1 MKIALNFFLAF
12 ILLVNFGCKKSKQA
26 ESVIKDD
33 DKEVPPPDPDTEPY
47 KPTTN
52 MLFVNTDGSL
62 GYNFYANEGETQKV
76 NVVPDFS
83 MAGYKGG
90 GVALPNL
97 SEVEITL
104 TPVVGDNLT
113 QIQNAI
119 NQIQNMP
126 LKSDGFRGVILLK
139 SGLYEVSNSIKI
151 TKSGVVLRGEGQG
164 ENGTVLKA
172 TRIAQHTLIEVSG
185 TAVTNTRTL
194 KKITTSYVGAGKKG
208 FRVESLA
215 GIAAGDRIAIY
226 KTPNQQWINDLDMA
240 QYGWTA
246 SGYNTD
252 FERKVIEIVGD
263 SVVLD
268 APVVDPM
275 QTKYGGGSIY
285 KLNAHQRVT
294 QVGIENM
301 RLTSV
306 YASAEDEQH
315 GWVAIEL
322 KNAENCWIRGIT
334 ALYFGYSA
342 VSISTNSHYN
352 TVEDCAML
360 DPKSVTTGG
369 RKYSFNLEAGA
380 SYNLFQ
386 RCFAR
391 GGRHDF
397 VTGSRVPG
405 PNVFLD
411 CVAIET
417 NSDTGPH
424 HRWATG
430 LLFDNVSCGQ
440 LQVQN
445 RKAMG
450 SGHGWAGAQTL
461 FFNCRSTKSNVKV
474 ESPKGALNWGIGCV
488 GLTKNG
494 AGYWESWGTAVQPRS
509 LYLAQLKDRLGN
521 TAVENITISAQ
532 RIGNIDQLLKN
543 WAGSG
548 KLQSN

>member
-12 ILLVNFGCKKSKQA
+12 LLLFSFSCKKSKEIA
-26 ESVIKDD
+26 EVIKDN
-33 DKEVPPPDPDTEPY
+33 DKEVPPPDPEPY
-47 KPTTN
+47 TPTTN
-52 MLFVNTDGSL
+52 MLFVKTDGSL
-62 GYNFYANEGETQKV
+62 GYNYYANEGETQKV
-76 NVVPDFS
+76 NIVPDFS

-90 GVALPNL
+90 GVALPKITD
-97 SEVEITL
+97 VKITL
-104 TPVVGDNLT
+104 TPIPGDNLT

-119 NQIQNMP
+119 NQVQDMSLNN
-126 LKSDGFRGVILLK
+126 DGVRGVILLK

-151 TKSGVVLRGEGQG
+151 TKSGVILRGEGQG

-172 TRIAQHTLIEVSG
+172 TKTEQHTLIEIAG

-194 KKITTSYVGAGKKG
+194 KKITTPYVGTGKKG

-215 GIAAGDRIAIY
+215 GIAVGDRIAIY

-252 FERKVIEIVGD
+252 FERKVMGIVGD
-263 SVVLD
+263 SIVLD

-285 KLNAHQRVT
+285 KLNANQRVT
-294 QVGIENM
+294 QVGIEDM

-315 GWVAIEL
+315 GWIAVEL
-322 KNAENCWIRGIT
+322 KNAENCWIKGVT

-360 DPKSVTTGG
+360 DPKSITTGS

-417 NSDTGPH
+417 NADAGPH

-430 LLFDNVSCGQ
+430 LLLDNVSCGQ

-450 SGHGWAGAQTL
+450 SGHGWAGAQTM

-474 ESPKGALNWGIGCV
+474 ESPKGAINWGIGCV
-488 GLTKNG
+488 GITKNG

-532 RIGNIDQLLKN
+532 RTGNIDQLLKN
-543 WAGSG
+543 WAGKG
-548 KLQSN
+548 RLQSN